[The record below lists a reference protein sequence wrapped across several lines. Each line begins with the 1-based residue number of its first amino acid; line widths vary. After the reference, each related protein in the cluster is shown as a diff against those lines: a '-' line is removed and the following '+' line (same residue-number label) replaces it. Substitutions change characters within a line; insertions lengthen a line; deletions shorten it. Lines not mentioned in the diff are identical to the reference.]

1 MTDSP
6 IKNLTIKH
14 VGTGKPADVVGV
26 EPGTRVSDLLSS
38 LGLTGGYHLVDP
50 HNPDVVYRGTD
61 DLYSRVEDG
70 QVLAVTALLD
80 AGANAIAF
88 VKVTA

>member
-6 IKNLTIKH
+6 IKHLTIKH
-14 VGTGKPADVVGV
+14 IGAGKPADVCGV

-70 QVLAVTALLD
+70 QVLAVTALVD
-80 AGANAIAF
+80 AGANAF
-88 VKVTA
+88 TYTEVTA